1 MSSSTLTPQAYI
13 NHHLQNLSSAT
24 TPVEGR
30 PIVYVDFSLI
40 NWDSVFWSVL
50 MGVLALLFLWKA
62 SRKATSGVP
71 GRFQMAVEILLDM
84 VREQADMIIPSKESN
99 KYMGPLALT
108 VFLWIVFMNTLDLVP
123 VDLFGQIFTWT
134 GLAGSHHEPGAF
146 YFHRILPT
154 ADLNITIGMAVGVLV
169 LSWYYGIKI
178 KGFKGFS
185 KDLMTAPFHAHGIAG
200 IILAPANFVF
210 NLIEFAAKTI
220 SLGMRLFGNMFAGE
234 LIFMLIALMGS
245 YFTFSGIGFG
255 LATGHLLAGLFWALF
270 HILVII
276 LQAFIFMMLTLVYI
290 GQAHESH

>member
-1 MSSSTLTPQAYI
+1 LSMRMV
-13 NHHLQNLSSAT
+13 LQ
-24 TPVEGR
+24 V
-30 PIVYVDFSLI
+30 
-40 NWDSVFWSVL
+40 
-50 MGVLALLFLWKA
+50 
-62 SRKATSGVP
+62 
-71 GRFQMAVEILLDM
+71 
-84 VREQADMIIPSKESN
+84 
-99 KYMGPLALT
+99 
-108 VFLWIVFMNTLDLVP
+108 
-123 VDLFGQIFTWT
+123 LFGR
-134 GLAGSHHEPGAF
+134 
-146 YFHRILPT
+146 YRI
-154 ADLNITIGMAVGVLV
+154 D
-169 LSWYYGIKI
+169 WYYGIKI

-200 IILAPANFVF
+200 IILAPANFIF